1 MFPFF
6 FRARFQTKILFGI
19 AGIVATIALILA
31 PLVAHMTSRALVAE
45 SKKRGE
51 ALAQS
56 LAVRALEPLLAQDLL
71 RLKNMVDG
79 ARQADEDVVYA
90 FVLDRNGFVLAH
102 TFQKGFPVELL
113 EVNKAELGEIQ
124 TPTSLLL
131 DTDQGLID
139 DFAAPVLITDAQYGM
154 VRIGI
159 SRSAILAEVDRLLLA
174 MAGLLAGALVL
185 AVFLATVFARRVT
198 VRLALLRQQAE
209 EMVKGNLD
217 THTGPVLK
225 RNCWEIMNCDLKQ
238 CPAYG
243 DSRRRCWYLAGTLCP
258 ECSGDEFPR
267 KLSSCRNCQVYREN
281 VGDEI
286 QDLAETFDVMALTLK
301 AHIDE
306 LREAERV
313 LAGQQRL
320 MRTILDVTPDLVSLV
335 DTRIVYQAANKAFAD
350 FVGRPSE
357 NIVGNTDFDLFE
369 EKTAEARNLESR
381 DILLTGSRLD
391 KEVQV
396 ESGGKPRW
404 YHVVSIPVHDSDG
417 RTAGLLRTE
426 RDITD
431 LKVYQEQLIQAQ
443 KMESLGKLA
452 GGVAHEINTPLGIIL
467 GYAQLLM
474 EDVEEGS
481 QIHEDLATI
490 VRQAKVTRQIVA
502 DLLGF
507 SRRTESSKREMC
519 FNNSVMEAISLVT
532 HTFALDKVEIVT
544 QLDDRFPIIFG
555 DPEKLKQVWIN
566 LLNNARDA
574 MPEGGTIKVKTV
586 LDTPGQKVSLM
597 VADNGQGIDEAH
609 LSQIFDPFFTTKPVG
624 KGTGLGLSVSFG
636 IVEDHGGDIR
646 AESPVPEGVLP
657 KTAKGKGPG
666 TLFVVDLPL
675 DHNSEYVLGERD
687 DAHATGNDSKPQ
699 GEATNG

>member
-1 MFPFF
+1 MKLLHPLA
-6 FRARFQTKILFGI
+6 RLRFQSKLVLGTS
-19 AGIVATIALILA
+19 AIVLAIALVLA
-31 PLVAHMTSRALVAE
+31 PLVAHMTSQALVGE
-45 SKKRGE
+45 SKKRGA
-51 ALAQS
+51 ALAES
-56 LAVRALEPLLAQDLL
+56 LAVRAVEPLLAQDLL
-71 RLKNMVDG
+71 RLKNLVDG
-79 ARQADEDVVYA
+79 VRQVGEDVVYA

-113 EVNKAELGEIQ
+113 DVNQPDPDRPAEQ
-124 TPTSLLL
+124 ASLLL

-139 DFAAPVLITDAQYGM
+139 DFAAPVIIAETGYGM

-159 SRSAILAEVDRLLLA
+159 SRASILAEVDRLMLA
-174 MAGLLAGALVL
+174 MSALSGGALL
-185 AVFLATVFARRVT
+185 LTIFLTALFSRRVT
-198 VRLALLRQQAE
+198 RRLAVLREQAE

-217 THTGPVLK
+217 THTGPVLN

-243 DSRRRCWYLAGTLCP
+243 DDRRRCWYLAGTLCP
-258 ECSGDEFPR
+258 TCSNDEFPHN
-267 KLSSCRNCQVYREN
+267 LSSCRHCPVYREN

-301 AHIDE
+301 AHISE
-306 LREAERV
+306 IKEAERV

-335 DTRIVYQAANKAFAD
+335 DTRIIYQAANKAFAD
-350 FVGRPSE
+350 FVGRDLES
-357 NIVGNTDFDLFE
+357 ITGTTDFDLFD

-381 DILLTGSRLD
+381 DILTTGSRLD

-396 ESGGKPRW
+396 EVRGRMRW
-404 YHVVSIPVHDSDG
+404 YHVVSIPVLDQDG
-417 RTAGLLRTE
+417 RIFGLLRTE

-452 GGVAHEINTPLGIIL
+452 GGVAHEINTPLGVIL

-474 EDVEEGS
+474 EDTADGS
-481 QIHEDLATI
+481 QMHEDLATI

-544 QLDDRFPIIFG
+544 ELDDRFPIIFG

-574 MPEGGTIKVKTV
+574 MPDGGTIKVKTV
-586 LDTPGQKVSLM
+586 LDTPAQKVSLM
-597 VADNGQGIDEAH
+597 VADSGTGIDEEH

-646 AESPVPEGVLP
+646 AESPVPEGFLSASARGP
-657 KTAKGKGPG
+657 KAGPG

-675 DHNSEYVLGERD
+675 DHNSGYVHRERGSGPDAAGE
-687 DAHATGNDSKPQ
+687 
-699 GEATNG
+699 E